1 MHLAVCDDNIA
12 DRKQTERLLGRQSD
26 RIFKETGERIYID
39 SYGNVDAFMQRP
51 QMYHG
56 LFIDMVEGQ
65 CNGFEVLKK
74 LLAVGIVRPI
84 IMCSSSLNYKQ
95 MAEDAGMTAS
105 NIFYLEKPLKV
116 AELTAMV
123 DTISKISGHTIPT
136 LELRGQTETVYAK
149 GDDIICVTR
158 AKGSKSELLV
168 YLTGGRVLSII
179 EDIVNLYDQCAVFPQ
194 ICPVNDFGII
204 NINHI
209 KKISFGKVTM
219 DNDMAMKVS
228 FTYRNS
234 IEQTRENVKENKAA
248 DT

>member
-39 SYGNVDAFMQRP
+39 SYGNVEAFMQRP

-56 LFIDMVEGQ
+56 LFIDMTDES

-84 IMCSSSLNYKQ
+84 IMCSSSIDYKKLSD
-95 MAEDAGMTAS
+95 EAGINAD
-105 NIFYLEKPLKV
+105 NIYYLDKPLKV
-116 AELTAMV
+116 SELTAMI
-123 DTISKISGHTIPT
+123 DTIKERTGVAIPT
-136 LELRGQTETVYAK
+136 IELRGQKETIYAR

-158 AKGSKSELLV
+158 TQGSKSELMI
-168 YLTGGRVLSII
+168 YLTEGREISII
-179 EDIVNLYDQCAVFPQ
+179 EDIVNFYDQCNDFPQ
-194 ICPVNDFGII
+194 LCPVNDYGIV
-204 NINHI
+204 NVNHI
-209 KKISFGKVTM
+209 KKTSFGKVIL
-219 DNDMAMKVS
+219 DNDLTMKVS

-234 IEQTRENVKENKAA
+234 IEQTLNLLRSLPQ
-248 DT
+248 